1 MTAKCAAAM
10 LAALFA
16 IMVGPADA
24 ALRTRLLP
32 SSSDTAAP
40 PLVFNNKQY
49 TVGAVD
55 PSFTH
60 CWKQGAK
67 QNLTGIVAVRQNNF
81 AELPALTIWVPVSW
95 RQRHSLLTS

>member
-24 ALRTRLLP
+24 ALRTRLLS
-32 SSSDTAAP
+32 SSSDTASPAAP

-81 AELPALTIWVPVSW
+81 AAACP
-95 RQRHSLLTS
+95 